1 MTFINLKKSIAFY
14 REYAIIDLSNER
26 EVNRMSIEKLLLN
39 KRCNEIRRK
48 YEDEIVDI
56 ETIYTLEQEEAV
68 CYIECLGASGNKV
81 GMKWYSCVLEDGT
94 DFDFYCRID
103 R

>member
-1 MTFINLKKSIAFY
+1 MTFINLKKFIAFY

-26 EVNRMSIEKLLLN
+26 EVNRMSTEKLLLN

-48 YEDEIVDI
+48 YEDEIVDT
-56 ETIYTLEQEEAV
+56 ESIYTLEQEE
-68 CYIECLGASGNKV
+68 ASGNKV
-81 GMKWYSCVLEDGT
+81 GMKWYSCVLEDDT
-94 DFDFYCRID
+94 VFDFIVGID